1 MTSPAE
7 PVSVAPVTTGQHQAP
22 DDPGA
27 AVVRPRHHV
36 EAVSRDAALAA
47 NEIAAEDG
55 KEPTYFIP
63 NVISWVLGER
73 DEAPYTGTPT
83 IGGASSADVQAE
95 IAACRAYLQSTPWS
109 EQASMPISRARNTLE
124 ILEWLTGAVDKPPT
138 YLRETE
144 PGDQVG
150 GRGLIVR
157 PYLEIR
163 RMIAQAREKL
173 TAGQTSHGL
182 GADWHQGVIATLA
195 WAGGDRDTPPMA
207 HEDPAGACTHSPSS
221 GPPGPRDIARE
232 RGAAE
237 EHLEPLGREHGNIA
251 FHYAD
256 AVAATIRWL
265 YGETTTPP
273 AAGDD

>member
-7 PVSVAPVTTGQHQAP
+7 PVSVAPVTTGQHQ
-22 DDPGA
+22 GA

-36 EAVSRDAALAA
+36 EAVSRDAARAA
-47 NEIAAEDG
+47 DEIAAEDG
-55 KEPTYFIP
+55 AEPDYLIP
-63 NVISWVLGER
+63 DAISWAFGER
-73 DEAPYTGTPT
+73 GQAPFTRTP
-83 IGGASSADVQAE
+83 GPGAGRADVHAE
-95 IAACRAYLQSTPWS
+95 ITACRAYLQSTPWS
-109 EQASMPISRARNTLE
+109 EEADATISRAQDLLKV
-124 ILEWLTGAVDKPPT
+124 LEWLTGADDKPPT
-138 YLRETE
+138 YCRETE
-144 PGDQVG
+144 PGDLVG

-157 PYLEIR
+157 PYLEIQ
-163 RMIAQAREKL
+163 RMIARARAKL
-173 TAGQTSHGL
+173 AAGQTSHGL

-207 HEDPAGACTHSPSS
+207 HEDPTEACAHSPSS

-237 EHLEPLGREHGNIA
+237 EHLEPLGYKHGDIA

-273 AAGDD
+273 VTDDD